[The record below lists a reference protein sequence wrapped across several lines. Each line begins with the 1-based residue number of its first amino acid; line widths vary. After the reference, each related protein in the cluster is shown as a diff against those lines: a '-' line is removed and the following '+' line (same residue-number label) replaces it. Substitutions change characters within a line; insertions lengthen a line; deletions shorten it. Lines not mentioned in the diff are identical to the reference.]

1 VQFCLPTHTTAA
13 SLDPRAFDIAELNKA
28 FHLLDIN
35 GDGFISSH
43 ELQEI
48 YNLKLQGRKNQKP
61 PPEVQLNGDETNVGK
76 ETGPTLESD
85 YSEISIDVLE
95 MMRACDHDKD
105 GRISYEEFVW
115 GMTGQWIRDLI
126 GTDAAEKKKSQDL
139 TKLRSTNSVVS
150 DNGAASGV
158 QGSTTR
164 PPSAIYSGEF
174 KGRSDADHQSE
185 RSVMSMPTPIEVIRS
200 TLSGCPAA
208 REDDDDLSLQDEPS
222 RNISPHSAPTH
233 QELLPAIPAT
243 TPMGSTPQ

>member
-1 VQFCLPTHTTAA
+1 M
-13 SLDPRAFDIAELNKA
+13 
-28 FHLLDIN
+28 
-35 GDGFISSH
+35 
-43 ELQEI
+43 
-48 YNLKLQGRKNQKP
+48 
-61 PPEVQLNGDETNVGK
+61 NGDETNVG
-76 ETGPTLESD
+76 TGAGSPLESD
-85 YSEISIDVLE
+85 YSDISIDVLE

-164 PPSAIYSGEF
+164 PPSAIYSGEV

-185 RSVMSMPTPIEVIRS
+185 RSVRSMPTPIEVVRS
-200 TLSGCPAA
+200 TLSGCPAG
-208 REDDDDLSLQDEPS
+208 REDEDDSLQEA
-222 RNISPHSAPTH
+222 RTV
-233 QELLPAIPAT
+233 QEILPAIPST
-243 TPMGSTPQ
+243 TSPGSNPQ